1 MRYAPRLPLTTWRG
15 IATYGWIMSCLLST
29 QAFAQQPAVIMNDLA
44 FVTERDFSRKQ
55 VLMAMDQFH
64 ASTQT
69 GLSVTAVFENDL
81 YARPAQTAI
90 AHWIENQE
98 HGVSILLVAKPETK
112 SFLRCEVQASPAM
125 PEWLPTKDRQQ
136 IQADL
141 ILVWKSYNAKRYVL
155 KSTRMIRKLF
165 TNFFFQ
171 LE

>member
-1 MRYAPRLPLTTWRG
+1 MRYAPRLPLTARQS
-15 IATYGWIMSCLLST
+15 IAAYGWIMSCLLSIQT
-29 QAFAQQPAVIMNDLA
+29 FAQQPAVVMNDLA
-44 FVTERDFSRKQ
+44 FVIEQDFSRKQ
-55 VLMAMDQFH
+55 VLAAMDQFH
-64 ASTQT
+64 TSTQA

-98 HGVSILLVAKPETK
+98 HGVSILLIAKPEIK
-112 SFLRCEVQASPAM
+112 SFFRCEVQVSPVM

-165 TNFFFQ
+165 TNFFCQ